1 MRYAPANQQVPV
13 SIRTFVPVKPVKQKY
28 SGMLPQTS
36 RYFKRVSVRGLQLL
50 LVYGAFS
57 YY

>member
-1 MRYAPANQQVPV
+1 VRYAPANQQVPV
-13 SIRTFVPVKPVKQKY
+13 STRIFVPVKPVKQKY

-36 RYFKRVSVRGLQLL
+36 RYLKRVSVRGLELL

-57 YY
+57 Y

>member
-13 SIRTFVPVKPVKQKY
+13 STRIFVPVKPVKQKY

-36 RYFKRVSVRGLQLL
+36 RYLKRVSVRGLELL

-57 YY
+57 Y